1 MNENFS
7 NKEKC
12 VNKIKYGNKVDTVM
26 NITLHHNFDFQ
37 TPSLFVLNE
46 ILRVDLLH
54 SELLEYLTKKP
65 FSHGGLIPLATL
77 VFYAM

>member
-37 TPSLFVLNE
+37 TPSLFLLNE
-46 ILRVDLLH
+46 ILSVDLLRT
-54 SELLEYLTKKP
+54 ELLEYLIEKP
-65 FSHGGLIPLATL
+65 FSYGGLMPLATL